1 MSEDLNMKQPMEE
14 ALVGLMVVPQG
25 HGLSLPVEI
34 LHGSS
39 LTNVTNAGFIAF
51 HFIVIRSHD

>member
-1 MSEDLNMKQPMEE
+1 MKQPMEK

-51 HFIVIRSHD
+51 HFIVNCSHD

>member
-1 MSEDLNMKQPMEE
+1 MKE

-39 LTNVTNAGFIAF
+39 LTNVTNTGFIAF
-51 HFIVIRSHD
+51 HFMVICSHD